1 MKNIKWQIVF
11 GLSLILLAACI
22 YYVHFLIFHDA
33 HHIFIYLLGETAFV
47 PLEVLIV
54 TLIIHNLLNIREKKH
69 KMAKLN
75 MVIGAFFSEVGTKLA
90 EKFFD
95 LDNENAIMQQQ
106 LAIEQDWTSEKFAAA
121 IKYLHEHE
129 YDVQMG
135 RADLEQL
142 RSYLLEKRPFL
153 LRLIENPN
161 LLEHDRFTDMLWAV
175 FHLTEELVHRQNLK
189 DLPQNDVKHLNGDMK
204 RVYRAVVFEWIE
216 YVKHLRTAYPYLFS
230 LAMRTNPFNPNS
242 SIYVR

>member
-1 MKNIKWQIVF
+1 MKKIKWQIVF
-11 GLSLILLAACI
+11 GISLILLAAAL
-22 YYVHFLIFHDA
+22 YYVHYLIFHDA
-33 HHIFIYLLGETAFV
+33 HHIFYYLLSEIAFIPV
-47 PLEVLIV
+47 EVLIV
-54 TLIIHNLLNIREKKH
+54 TLIIHSILSIREKKN

-95 LDNENAIMQQQ
+95 LDNDNATLQQR
-106 LAIEQDWTSEKFAAA
+106 LAIEQDWTNEKFEDA
-121 IKYLHEHE
+121 IKYLHEHV
-129 YDVQMG
+129 YDVQMN
-135 RADLEQL
+135 RANLEQL
-142 RSYLLEKRPFL
+142 RDYLLEKRAFL

-175 FHLTEELVHRQNLK
+175 FHLTEELIHRQTLK
-189 DLPQNDVKHLNGDMK
+189 DLPENDKKHLNGDMK

-216 YVKHLRTAYPYLFS
+216 YVKHLRTSYPYLFS

-242 SIYVR
+242 SIYVQ